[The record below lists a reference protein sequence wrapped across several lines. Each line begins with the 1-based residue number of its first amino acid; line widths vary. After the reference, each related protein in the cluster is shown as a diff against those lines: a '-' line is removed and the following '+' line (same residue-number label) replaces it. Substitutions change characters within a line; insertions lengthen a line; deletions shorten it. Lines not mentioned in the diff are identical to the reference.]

1 MFRLITR
8 RIGTMILTM
17 LFVSIAVFVA
27 TEATPGNIARHVLGN
42 FVTPEQEAAFL
53 KQLGLDQPLPSRYLT
68 WLVGSDWRAANL
80 VGMPLAR
87 VKHPGADYYEW
98 WAVTADGRFVRWDL
112 KGEDL
117 IAQYLQPDG
126 STVSQTENFR
136 WRTLADGTAT
146 FWGINLRNSA
156 ALWQKGGNQSYWMRA
171 RSGGYWTEQ
180 KGGAVRYIPLQKGLL
195 RGDPGESLV
204 TGRPVGDII
213 GRRLRNS
220 LLLAAISFVF
230 MMPLALFLGIL
241 AGVKQG
247 SWIDRVLSV
256 GGLTST
262 ATPEFATGVFLI
274 LIFSSWLHILPG
286 ATVFTSEQ
294 AAFENPTML
303 LLPVLTL
310 TLIELGYVMRI
321 TRASMVEVMDTCYIR
336 TAILKGLPDWY
347 IVWKHALRNALMAP
361 ITVILLHIGW
371 LIGGIVVVE
380 AIFGFPGLGRY
391 MIDAAFSKDVSAL
404 AAGTIVFVAIA
415 VLTQLVADIVYTYL
429 NPRVRY
435 A

>member
-27 TEATPGNIARHVLGN
+27 SEVAPGNIARHILGN
-42 FVTPEQEAAFL
+42 YVTAEQEAAFL
-53 KQLGLDQPLPSRYLT
+53 KQLGMDQPLLSRYLT
-68 WLVGSDWRAANL
+68 WLVGSDWRAAKL
-80 VGMPLAR
+80 VGMPLER
-87 VKHPGADYYEW
+87 VKRPGADYYEW
-98 WAVTADGRFVRWDL
+98 WAVDGDGRYVRWDL
-112 KGEDL
+112 DGEDL
-117 IAQYLQPDG
+117 VAQYLQPDG
-126 STVSQTENFR
+126 STVSQTENTR
-136 WRTLADGTAT
+136 WQTGEDGAAM
-146 FWGINLRNSA
+146 FWGVSPKNSA
-156 ALWQKGGNQSYWMRA
+156 ALWQKGGDQPYWMRA
-171 RSGGYWTEQ
+171 KSGGYWTEQ

-213 GRRLRNS
+213 ARRLQNS
-220 LLLAAISFVF
+220 LLLAGISFVF
-230 MMPLALFLGIL
+230 MMPLALFLGIV

-247 SWIDRVLSV
+247 TLIDRILSI

-274 LIFSSWLHILPG
+274 LIFSSWLGVLPG
-286 ATVFTSEQ
+286 ATVFVNER

-303 LLPVLTL
+303 ILPVLTL
-310 TLIELGYVMRI
+310 TLIELGYVLRI

-347 IVWKHALRNALMAP
+347 IVFKHALRNALMAP
-361 ITVILLHIGW
+361 ITVILLHVGW

-391 MIDAAFSKDVSAL
+391 MIDAAFTKDVFAL
-404 AAGTIVFVAIA
+404 EAGSMVFVAIA
-415 VLTQLVADIVYTYL
+415 VLTQLLADIIYTYL

-435 A
+435 T